1 MEVLETDLDALKCR
15 MSATKMGYIDD
26 PYIQY
31 FLPKRSIHKPPIIN
45 RGTYVR
51 TWSID
56 HVLKNFLTKIEGKKQ
71 IISLGAGTDTR
82 AFRFLA
88 KLPKETIKFI
98 ELDLYPNCVRKVQS
112 IAKQEALLAM
122 LGDYKLDATKGMLL
136 SDSLDILPL
145 DIRCIPEAGL
155 PDTADESLP
164 TIVLSECCLC
174 YLEPNEANS
183 ICQWFREHFSCIGIL
198 VYEPIQGMDSF
209 GKMMKSNLASRGIYL
224 KTLESYD
231 TIEDQKTRF
240 KNNGFQR
247 ITALDFVAL
256 EKEWIPDIEKQR
268 IAKIE
273 MLDELEE
280 WYLLAKHYC
289 LVFATSLSLYDQLNL

>member
-56 HVLKNFLTKIEGKKQ
+56 HVLINFLNKIEGKKQ

-88 KLPKETIKFI
+88 KLPKESIKFI

-112 IAKQEALLAM
+112 IAKHEALHAK
-122 LGDYKLDATKGMLL
+122 LGDYTLDATKGILL
-136 SDSLDILPL
+136 SDSLDILPF
-145 DIRCIPEAGL
+145 DIRRIPEAGL
-155 PDTADESLP
+155 PDRADRSLP

-183 ICQWFREHFSCIGIL
+183 ICQWFQERFSCIGIL

-224 KTLESYD
+224 KTLESYN
-231 TIEDQKTRF
+231 TIEDQETRF
-240 KNNGFQR
+240 TDNGFQHT
-247 ITALDFVAL
+247 TALDFAAL
-256 EKEWIPDIEKQR
+256 EREWIPEIEKQR

-289 LVFATSLSLYDQLNL
+289 LVFTTSQSLHEKLNL